1 VIPTLPT
8 LEVERW
14 WSVLHWL
21 HHPLSRPETWALIG
35 THLVITFGWG
45 GVYARWSVVTV
56 VAAFA
61 AEMVALRVHARLR
74 PWCPWC
80 AGRGP
85 GDAPSSC
92 PAPPPGGLARR
103 PRVSVGP
110 DDSAPAGVGA
120 GRAA

>member
-1 VIPTLPT
+1 MVPTFPT
-8 LEVERW
+8 QEVARW
-14 WSVLHWL
+14 RPILDWL
-21 HHPLSRPETWALIG
+21 HHWPARWPTWVLVVV
-35 THLVITFGWG
+35 HLVLTYGWG

-80 AGRGP
+80 SGRGP
-85 GDAPSSC
+85 DDDLPTC

-103 PRVSVGP
+103 PTVSVGP
-110 DDSAPAGVGA
+110 DDPAPRLDSVPG
-120 GRAA
+120 